1 MPLQRPVG
9 ASPVQEVGGA
19 TPQEGQAASG
29 QTGNTE
35 QVRWR
40 EGLLH
45 AALSLLEPPEAI
57 ARSCF
62 PPKCSPSTGAQ
73 RLLEPSAPALPS
85 SP

>member
-35 QVRWR
+35 QVRW
-40 EGLLH
+40 
-45 AALSLLEPPEAI
+45 
-57 ARSCF
+57 
-62 PPKCSPSTGAQ
+62 
-73 RLLEPSAPALPS
+73 
-85 SP
+85 